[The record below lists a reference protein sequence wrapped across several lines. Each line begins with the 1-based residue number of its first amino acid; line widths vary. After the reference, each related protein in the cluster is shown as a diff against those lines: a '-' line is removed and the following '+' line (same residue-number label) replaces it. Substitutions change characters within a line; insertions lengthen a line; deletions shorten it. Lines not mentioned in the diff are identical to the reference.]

1 MLLAEW
7 WEYIPVVSTLGHAF
21 QEPPGVDW
29 ADYNSARVTQAEC
42 QDPLAAKIL
51 CEDRI
56 DVMLLTYIGN
66 YVGVSLP
73 ADFIK
78 TIGGVII
85 AENMQRH
92 ESKNEQNNCLKDF
105 MQKRNKDTK
114 VYHAKII
121 NDDDRNN
128 AEYTLF
134 VYFGATDLLCNE
146 NTPYGEYV
154 YSLNF
159 PFEKIELNY

>member
-1 MLLAEW
+1 MLSTNERGLGINDMELEW
-7 WEYIPVVSTLGHAF
+7 SKPIHYGGDGSYDWPTYD
-21 QEPPGVDW
+21 GV
-29 ADYNSARVTQAEC
+29 YVI
-42 QDPLAAKIL
+42 AKKSDDKLKAI
-51 CEDRI
+51 
-56 DVMLLTYIGN
+56 
-66 YVGVSLP
+66 YVGQ
-73 ADFIK
+73 
-78 TIGGVII
+78 GNI

-159 PFEKIELNY
+159 PFEKIELNYSN